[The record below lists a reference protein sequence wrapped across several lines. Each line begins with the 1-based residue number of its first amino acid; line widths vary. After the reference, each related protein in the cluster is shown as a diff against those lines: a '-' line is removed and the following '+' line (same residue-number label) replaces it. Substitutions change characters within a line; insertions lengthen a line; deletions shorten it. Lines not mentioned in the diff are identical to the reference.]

1 VDDKTLQEKRGLL
14 SEDVS
19 WSHAELQIDNASKM
33 KNKKE
38 SK

>member
-1 VDDKTLQEKRGLL
+1 LL